1 MPRKN
6 RNRLFA
12 TRYRV
17 RESRVAD
24 DGWNGHWNGYGKI
37 RNESGD
43 SMNAKRGY
51 GGNESGEMKD
61 EESEMFYDKTLYD
74 YNWYLFFK
82 WNKNGL
88 NSKDIYYLAISI
100 GESKKNT
107 SRGGRRVRKS
117 IFKRDYIAYRSG
129 AAWNNKASNSCNKVN
144 GDNSP
149 IACCVWIGFTA
160 QSRKSKSRDVPDR

>member
-24 DGWNGHWNGYGKI
+24 DGWNGRWNGYGKI

-61 EESEMFYDKTLYD
+61 EESEMFYDKTYTITI
-74 YNWYLFFK
+74 
-82 WNKNGL
+82 
-88 NSKDIYYLAISI
+88 DIYFLS
-100 GESKKNT
+100 ETKT
-107 SRGGRRVRKS
+107 
-117 IFKRDYIAYRSG
+117 D
-129 AAWNNKASNSCNKVN
+129 
-144 GDNSP
+144 
-149 IACCVWIGFTA
+149 
-160 QSRKSKSRDVPDR
+160 